1 MKKIRLTLAAL
12 AISSAALF
20 SFNSL
25 QTSSIKG
32 TATPAENAISAW
44 AVSGVDTFRVGV
56 QNGAFEIPNVKAG
69 TYSLTIEAT
78 EPFVNTTKN
87 DVVVIEGQITDVGEI
102 ALHPKQ

>member
-44 AVSGVDTFRVGV
+44 AVSGADTFKVAV
-56 QNGAFEIPNVKAG
+56 QNGAFEITNVKPG
-69 TYSLTIEAT
+69 TYSLTIEASA
-78 EPFVNTTKN
+78 PFVNAIKN
-87 DVVVIEGQITDVGEI
+87 DVVVTEGQTTDVGEI

>member
-20 SFNSL
+20 SFHSL

-32 TATPAENAISAW
+32 TVTPAENAISAW
-44 AVSGVDTFRVGV
+44 AISATDTFKVAV

-69 TYSLTIEAT
+69 TYTLTIEAT
-78 EPFVNTTKN
+78 MPFVNTTKN
-87 DVVVIEGQITDVGEI
+87 DVVVTEGQITDVGEI
-102 ALHPKQ
+102 ALQPKQ